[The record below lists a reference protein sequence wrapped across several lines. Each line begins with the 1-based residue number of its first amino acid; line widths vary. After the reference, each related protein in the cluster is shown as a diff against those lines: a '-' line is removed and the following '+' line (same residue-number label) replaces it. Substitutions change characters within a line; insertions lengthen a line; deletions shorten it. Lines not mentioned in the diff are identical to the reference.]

1 MHIESIY
8 IGLPVYHKDSASC
21 MTMTVRQVL
30 PTGHVVCAWIEH
42 DGREIEK
49 AFWPNE
55 LEPGALKF
63 GGSIIG

>member
-30 PTGHVVCAWIEH
+30 PTGHVVCAWIEP

-55 LEPGALKF
+55 LESGALKF